1 MSDLVRPGRPLRW
14 DLFCRV
20 VDNLGDAAIMWRLSR
35 QLALEHGCSVFLFID
50 QLKVLQ
56 RLLPRAAAGV
66 TIDGVT
72 LRGMPDDA
80 AGDETAQ
87 GGPADVVVSGL
98 HADLPT
104 GYRRR
109 MLRRPPAW
117 INLEYLSAETW
128 IDGFHGL
135 PSPQPDGLT
144 QYFFYPG
151 FTPGSGGLLRE
162 SDLFDRRDAFGAD
175 PEIARRF
182 LAGLGVERRPD
193 ELLASLLCYPEAP
206 LQSTA
211 SAMAGAGTRLQVV
224 LPHGAAGPA
233 VDKAALKAAGG
244 GQIRFTPVP
253 FLSQYDY
260 DFLLWSC
267 DVNFVRGEDSWIRA
281 LWAGKPFIWQV
292 YKQSDAVHLKK
303 LDAFL
308 RLLGPADND
317 AATALAQACRWW
329 NQAPGADAQGAL
341 AGLLSRRTEASHL
354 VAGVA
359 RRVCDIDLASRLLT
373 FADAIRCNSAGPS
386 VPPGTGRV
394 QL

>member
-1 MSDLVRPGRPLRW
+1 
-14 DLFCRV
+14 
-20 VDNLGDAAIMWRLSR
+20 MWRLAR
-35 QLALEHGCSVFLFID
+35 QLALEHGCSVSLFID
-50 QLKVLQ
+50 QPGVLQ
-56 RLLPRAAAGV
+56 RLVPGAAAGV

-72 LRGMPDDA
+72 LRNMPDDA
-80 AGDETAQ
+80 DDNETAQ

-98 HADLPT
+98 HAALPT

-117 INLEYLSAETW
+117 INLEYLSAESW
-128 IDGFHGL
+128 IDGFHAL
-135 PSPQPDGLT
+135 PSPQPDGLS
-144 QYFFYPG
+144 QYYFYPG

-175 PEIARRF
+175 PENARRF

-193 ELLASLLCYPEAP
+193 ELLASLLCYPDAP
-206 LQSTA
+206 LLSMA

-233 VDKAALKAAGG
+233 VDRGAALEAAGG

-253 FLSQYDY
+253 FLPQYDY
-260 DFLLWSC
+260 DLLLWSC

-281 LWAGKPFIWQV
+281 LWAEKPFIWQV
-292 YKQSDAVHLKK
+292 YKQSEEAHLKK
-303 LDAFL
+303 LEAFL
-308 RLLGPADND
+308 LLLGPPEDD
-317 AATALAQACRWW
+317 AATAMARACRWW
-329 NQAPGADAQGAL
+329 NQAPGAGARGAL
-341 AGLLSRRTEASHL
+341 AGLLSQRMEVSHR
-354 VAGVA
+354 VAELA

-373 FADAIRCNSAGPS
+373 FADTVRRNVPGPS
-386 VPPGTGRV
+386 SLPGKGQV